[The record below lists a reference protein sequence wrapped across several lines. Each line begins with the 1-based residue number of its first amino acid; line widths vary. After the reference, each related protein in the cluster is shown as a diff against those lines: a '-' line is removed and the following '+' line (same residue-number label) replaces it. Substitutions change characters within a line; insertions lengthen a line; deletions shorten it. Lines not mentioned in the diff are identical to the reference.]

1 MKWLLTFAVVLMLVG
16 CKTTESRF
24 KRVTPGMTRTEVVQI
39 LGQPKTTSDVKG
51 VEILNYNIRETI
63 NDWYTIPYYVRL
75 KDGIVIDA
83 GRRGTY
89 PGAIQ

>member
-1 MKWLLTFAVVLMLVG
+1 MVVLVLIG

-24 KRVTPGMTRTEVVQI
+24 KRVTPGMTRAEVIQI
-39 LGQPKTTSDVKG
+39 LGQPKTTTEAKN

-75 KDGIVIDA
+75 KDGIVVDT

-89 PGAIQ
+89 PSSTP